1 MTSYY
6 KTVKTNTFLILNEK
20 DQPMTKKDIVAEYLS
35 RDNSPEHTQDKKL
48 YNNISQALNKF
59 KKQGYIISPA
69 RATYQIKEA
78 MADLQPLV
86 DNNKDLV
93 STSFVSHTAE
103 PTVENTPPETK
114 PVENTPP
121 VTEVEVL
128 PPKEEVIYVDIPD
141 PILEDPFYIEE
152 EDYVLPECVY
162 SPLSVEVNLTNGK
175 RLVGNYEVARHEDN
189 LLVKAGDQV
198 AVVPMNIKAN
208 SSHEA
213 INTFIEK
220 VVEDFHHAPSDVYGA
235 ERFCKVL
242 TVCVDAHKHD
252 DPLGGLADD
261 CQDSLCPIH
270 SVWND
275 IVKVI

>member
-20 DQPMTKKDIVAEYLS
+20 GQPMTKKDIVAEYLS

-48 YNNISQALNKF
+48 YNNVSQALNKF

-69 RATYQIKEA
+69 RATYQIKEV

-86 DNNKDLV
+86 DSNKDLV
-93 STSFVSHTAE
+93 STSFVSHSPTGGNE
-103 PTVENTPPETK
+103 PEVVEPVVENTA
-114 PVENTPP
+114 
-121 VTEVEVL
+121 
-128 PPKEEVIYVDIPD
+128 PKQEEVIYVDIPND
-141 PILEDPFYIEE
+141 IIEDHFYMEE
-152 EDYVLPECVY
+152 ECTLPECVY

-175 RLVGNYEVARHEDN
+175 RLVGHYEVARHEDN

-198 AVVPMNIKAN
+198 ALVPMNIKAQ
-208 SSHEA
+208 SDHEA

-220 VVEDFHHAPSDVYGA
+220 VVEDFYHAPSDVYGA

-252 DPLGGLADD
+252 NSLGGLADD

-270 SVWND
+270 SVWNET
-275 IVKVI
+275 VKVF